1 MVLPHRVRLGVPGR
15 ILDRSRLADGLSIG
29 TTNRAFED
37 ARAIKENNMGRS
49 TSRNLA
55 NRRRKQKIKKQLSR
69 QSRQQK
75 KAKK

>member
-1 MVLPHRVRLGVPGR
+1 
-15 ILDRSRLADGLSIG
+15 
-29 TTNRAFED
+29 
-37 ARAIKENNMGRS
+37 MGRS

-69 QSRQQK
+69 QARQEK